1 MPEVADGDHGGLGRA
16 EKGKNDLDDGY
27 FFIILTSYSKL

>member
-16 EKGKNDLDDGY
+16 QKGKNYLDNGFFYYYFDL
-27 FFIILTSYSKL
+27 LE